1 MSNNQF
7 AGLPNNKFGN
17 AFDLSS
23 LKAPAAGQA
32 DLAYSKVVTQA
43 NLVAEFVKESNN
55 KVVVLLCW
63 SPRSAQAKE
72 ILEIL
77 GKLESADKN
86 SWLLGT
92 VNVDTQAAVAQ
103 ALQVQ
108 SVPVAIAIIQE
119 QMIPLFESVPPLD
132 QVRLVINKLLE
143 LAAGKGIGSAP
154 ENSAVVET
162 PMEPEEEAAY
172 AAMEKGDYAAAK
184 AAYQGW
190 LKRKP
195 NDPVATIGLAQ
206 ADLMNRINGL
216 DFALT
221 LKSSKADDLT
231 SQLMCA
237 DIEIAQGD
245 YEAAFNRLISA
256 VKSFS
261 AEDRDKAKAH
271 LLGLFNLVDPA
282 DPRLVKARGQLASAL
297 F

>member
-1 MSNNQF
+1 MSKNPF

-23 LKAPAAGQA
+23 LKAPSPS
-32 DLAYSKVVTQA
+32 DLPTYGKAVTQT

-55 KVVVLLCW
+55 QVVVLLCW

-77 GKLESADKN
+77 GKLQTADKN

-92 VNVDTQAAVAQ
+92 VNVDTEAAVAQ

-119 QMIPLFESVPPLD
+119 QIIPLFESVPPID

-154 ENSAVVET
+154 ENIAPAEI

-184 AAYQGW
+184 ASYQAW

-195 NDPVATIGLAQ
+195 NDPIAIIGLAQ

-221 LKSSKADDLT
+221 LRNAKPDDLT

-256 VKSFS
+256 VKRFS
-261 AEDRDKAKAH
+261 GDDRDKAKNH
-271 LLGLFNLVDPA
+271 LLSLFNLVDPA

>member
-1 MSNNQF
+1 MSKNPF

-23 LKAPAAGQA
+23 LKAPAAGESTI
-32 DLAYSKVVTQA
+32 AYGKEVTQA
-43 NLVAEFVKESNN
+43 NLVSDFVKESNN
-55 KVVVLLCW
+55 KVVILLCW

-77 GKLESADKN
+77 GKLESADQN
-86 SWLLGT
+86 AWLLGT

-143 LAAGKGIGSAP
+143 LAAGKGIGKAP
-154 ENSAVVET
+154 ENTAIVEA

-184 AAYQGW
+184 AAYQSW

-221 LKSSKADDLT
+221 LKNSKADDLT
-231 SQLMCA
+231 SQMMCA

-245 YEAAFNRLISA
+245 YEAAFNRLIVA
-256 VKSFS
+256 VKSFT
-261 AEDRDKAKAH
+261 ADDRDKAKAH
-271 LLGLFNLVDPA
+271 LLQLFNLVDPA

>member
-1 MSNNQF
+1 M
-7 AGLPNNKFGN
+7 PNNKFGN

-23 LKAPAAGQA
+23 LKAPSPS
-32 DLAYSKVVTQA
+32 DLPTYGKAVTQS
-43 NLVAEFVKESNN
+43 NLVAEFVQESNN
-55 KVVVLLCW
+55 QVVVLLCW

-77 GKLESADKN
+77 GKLQIADKN
-86 SWLLGT
+86 TWLLGT
-92 VNVDTQAAVAQ
+92 VNVDTEAAVAQ

-119 QMIPLFESVPPLD
+119 QIIPLFESVPPID

-154 ENSAVVET
+154 ENTAPVEI

-195 NDPVATIGLAQ
+195 NDPIATIGLAQ

-221 LKSSKADDLT
+221 LKNSNSDDLT

-245 YEAAFNRLISA
+245 YEAAFNRLIAA
-256 VKSFS
+256 VKSF
-261 AEDRDKAKAH
+261 AGEDRDKAKAH
-271 LLGLFNLVDPA
+271 LLQLFNLVDPA